1 MKINELIKEFNIYT
15 TNEEKAILESMDSVM
30 PLTSYTERERFL
42 INNLIRKSLVSKIR
56 HNNTIMVAR
65 NDQQTGY

>member
-42 INNLIRKSLVSKIR
+42 INNLIRKSLV
-56 HNNTIMVAR
+56 
-65 NDQQTGY
+65 QQC

>member
-56 HNNTIMVAR
+56 YNNTIMVAR